1 MATDT
6 ANKPKRFSWSI
17 YLLGIVIIIS
27 LIAMPLLLLPGSQF
41 TGSDTLG
48 ANTIAQIAPD
58 YNFEWASNWWSPP
71 GTETESALF
80 ALQAAAGG
88 ILIGYF
94 FGYLRGKKA
103 GSRETEVG
111 SRE

>member
-1 MATDT
+1 MTTNATD
-6 ANKPKRFSWSI
+6 KPKRFGWAA
-17 YLLGIVIIIS
+17 YLLGILLIIS
-27 LIAMPLLLLPGSQF
+27 LMAIPLLLLPGSQF

-58 YNFEWASNWWSPP
+58 YNFEWATNWWSPP

-103 GSRETEVG
+103 GSKEVG